1 MKIQC
6 EYCDSMIDDSLN
18 ECPYC
23 GAMVTH
29 GAATSVKPVTIEELI
44 SWYASKSLPPYEVT
58 RFFLGQDIKEARAFG
73 IYRTDD
79 GNVVVYKNKDDGS
92 RAIRYSGTDEA
103 FAVNEILMKL
113 KEEIIRQKY
122 GKTRGNRA
130 NSGATGASYSNP
142 QEDSYANVVRSKP
155 VNNTNNGKSRKSP
168 LGLILL
174 LVGIAI
180 VFFICC
186 GSFGSCVGGKLISQ
200 PININSGS
208 GNNGSSGSSTYYP
221 TGSSGY
227 DYDYDDYDDYSSGS
241 SGSYYDDDDDDDW
254 SSDFYTTS
262 EWNNSTQYDDFDDD
276 NDSWFDNDDSW
287 FDDDDSWDW
296 GSDDSWD
303 WGSDDSWD
311 FGSDWGSDW

>member
-227 DYDYDDYDDYSSGS
+227 DYDYDDYSSGS